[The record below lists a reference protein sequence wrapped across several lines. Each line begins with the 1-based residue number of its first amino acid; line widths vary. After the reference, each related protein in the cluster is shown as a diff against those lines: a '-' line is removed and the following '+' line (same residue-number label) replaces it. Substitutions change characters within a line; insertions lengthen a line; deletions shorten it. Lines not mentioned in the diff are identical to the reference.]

1 MAEPVDSDQ
10 IPTSEEPQNRPENWV
25 RVGAVAALSAI
36 AGGLAAAWWYRR
48 TLTKLQDADNELPV
62 APAEVDEDEF

>member
-10 IPTSEEPQNRPENWV
+10 LPTSEEPQNRPENWV
-25 RVGAVAALSAI
+25 KVGAVAALSAI

-48 TLTKLQDADNELPV
+48 TLTKLRDADNDPPV
-62 APAEVDEDEF
+62 APLATEEDEF